1 MNKDFLSTCSLSG
14 ITQGSLRRMTIWD
27 SHSTPIWAK
36 LGEPLNNIIMSTFF
50 FINYFS
56 EPLFNVYLETHVL
69 SAPQN
74 CPTVTG

>member
-14 ITQGSLRRMTIWD
+14 ITQGSLMCMTIWD
-27 SHSTPIWAK
+27 SHSTPIWAE
-36 LGEPLNNIIMSTFF
+36 LGEPLNNIIMITS

-56 EPLFNVYLETHVL
+56 EPLFNVYLETHIL

-74 CPTVTG
+74 CPTVIG